1 MHARPQTFHV
11 VAIGCKVSQYEA
23 QALGAYLQH
32 QLGLRPVPRPDEADV
47 VVLQTCTVTH
57 QSDREARK
65 LVRRLKRDGHA
76 RVIVTGCYAQ
86 RAPAELQ
93 EAGADLVLGH
103 GVRHRTWH
111 IRRFLFEEDLP
122 PPDLP
127 EWAEA
132 FGPPALREDR
142 TRAYLKVHDGCDVFC
157 SFCIIPH
164 VRGPARSLP
173 PDEVLHR
180 VEALVEQGIR
190 EIILTG
196 VNLAGYG
203 RDLGLTDGLLRL
215 CERLDGVTAD
225 VQFRLS
231 SLGAYDLD
239 ERLFELVCA
248 SSRFAPHFHLPL
260 QSASD
265 RVLQDMRR
273 PYRLRDYDRIVR
285 FIADRGDHICI
296 GTDVIVGFPTESNTD
311 FEATY
316 RYIEESPISYVH
328 VFSYS
333 PRPGTLSASLW
344 RDLDPRVVEDRS
356 HRLRTLSAQKREQFY
371 RRQVG
376 RWLKALTLHRSRDG
390 RSLRAITANYI
401 EFDLDD
407 PDGRW
412 SENAWIF
419 VRLGAYELGRWVV
432 ADVRPCPLMN
442 GLLKAPES
450 SPSPGQEPGSG
461 LSF

>member
-1 MHARPQTFHV
+1 MHGRPQTFHV
-11 VAIGCKVSQYEA
+11 VAMGCKVSQYEA

-32 QLGLRPVPRPDEADV
+32 QLGLRPVSRPDEADV

-65 LVRRLKRDGHA
+65 LVRRFKRDGRT

-93 EAGADLVLGH
+93 AAGADLVMGH

-111 IRRFLFEEDLP
+111 IRRFLFAEDVP

-127 EWAEA
+127 EWAEV

-164 VRGPARSLP
+164 VRGPGRSLP
-173 PDEVLHR
+173 PDEVLRR
-180 VEALVEQGIR
+180 VEDLVEQGVR

-196 VNLAGYG
+196 VNLASYG
-203 RDLGLTDGLLRL
+203 RDLGWTDGLLRL
-215 CERLDGVTAD
+215 CERLDGVAAD

-248 SSRFAPHFHLPL
+248 SPRFAPHFHLPL

-273 PYRLRDYDRIVR
+273 PYRLQDYDRILR
-285 FIADRGDHICI
+285 FLADRGDHICI
-296 GTDVIVGFPTESNTD
+296 GTDVIVGFPTESDAD
-311 FEATY
+311 FEITY
-316 RYIEESPISYVH
+316 RYIEESPIAYVH
-328 VFSYS
+328 VFPYS

-344 RDLDPRVVEDRS
+344 RELDPRVVEERAR
-356 HRLRTLSAQKREQFY
+356 RLRALSAQKREQFY

-376 RWLKALTLHRSRDG
+376 RWLKALTLHRSADG
-390 RSLRAITANYI
+390 RHLRAITGNYI
-401 EFDLDD
+401 EFALDD
-407 PDGRW
+407 PEGRW
-412 SENAWIF
+412 SENAWVL
-419 VRLGAYELGRWVV
+419 VRFGAYVDGRWVV
-432 ADVRPCPLMN
+432 TDVRPLPQ
-442 GLLKAPES
+442 G
-450 SPSPGQEPGSG
+450 GSG
-461 LSF
+461 QGPSAGLPFTECRSG